1 MEPRPRTPRFAD
13 CDILR
18 VPVGPGAL
26 HVERYGHGGHDV
38 VLLHGFGTSAFLWR
52 RVAPSLAV
60 AGMTAWA
67 PDLFG
72 HGASDRPVGAAY
84 DIRAQAEYL
93 AHALRHLQ
101 IRDATV
107 VGNDI
112 GAAIAVC
119 LAIGTPDAVARLVLL
134 SPAPLRGTPGPDIRL
149 MQRESARHL
158 LRLVR
163 GLFGVHP
170 LVLALLQNA
179 VSDPARLDNRLVGRY
194 VAPYVGREG
203 LNHFLA
209 LARAIEEDDLADI
222 DPARVAQPTLVLHG
236 DTDRWCSATEAHE
249 LAERFPI
256 ATAEWLTGSGRLIAE
271 EQPEALARRLIAFTR
286 VAPQKRAQN
295 GAAEERAAPPGEV
308 IA

>member
-1 MEPRPRTPRFAD
+1 MEPRHRPPRFAD

-26 HVERYGHGGHDV
+26 QVERYGHGGRDL

-52 RVAPSLAV
+52 RVGPALAV

-93 AHALRHLQ
+93 AHALRHLE
-101 IRDATV
+101 IHGATL
-107 VGNDI
+107 VGSDI
-112 GAAIAVC
+112 GAAVAVC
-119 LAIGTPDAVARLVLL
+119 LALEAPDAVARLALI
-134 SPAPLRGTPGPDIRL
+134 SPAPLRGTPGPEIRL

-163 GLFGVHP
+163 GLFGAHP
-170 LVLALLQNA
+170 LILALLQNA
-179 VSDPARLDNRLVGRY
+179 VSDPTRLDLRLAGRY

-209 LARAIEEDDLADI
+209 LARSIEEDDLGDI
-222 DPARVAQPTLVLHG
+222 DPARVTQPTLVLHG
-236 DTDRWCSATEAHE
+236 DSDRWCSATEAHE
-249 LAERFPI
+249 LARRFAD
-256 ATAEWLTGSGRLIAE
+256 ATAEWITGSGRLIAE
-271 EQPEALARRLIAFTR
+271 EQPDALTRRLVAFAR
-286 VAPQKRAQN
+286 MER
-295 GAAEERAAPPGEV
+295 GERAAPAGEV
-308 IA
+308 NA